1 MKVLEVKKSL
11 ETLLHLAGFNDLEV
25 EAQENPQAKTVK
37 FLITSN
43 FPEGSSGLLIGK
55 GGENLFALEYILR
68 AMTGKY
74 FPDSSWRISLDVNNY
89 LAIREEKLR
98 ELARK
103 IAYQVSLSKK
113 AVELPPMHPRDRRI
127 IHLELSFSTSVTTES
142 IGEGRERR
150 VVIKPLEEE

>member
-1 MKVLEVKKSL
+1 MEVLEIKNSL
-11 ETLLHLAGFNDLEV
+11 ETLLKLAGFGEF
-25 EAQENPQAKTVK
+25 EIETQENPQVKTVK
-37 FLITSN
+37 FLIKLD
-43 FPEGSSGLLIGK
+43 FPPSDSGLLIGK
-55 GGENLFALEYILR
+55 GGENLFALEYVLR
-68 AMTGKY
+68 AMAGK
-74 FPDSSWRISLDVNNY
+74 FLPDPSWRLFLDVNNY

-113 AVELPPMHPRDRRI
+113 AVELPPMRPRDRRI

-150 VVIKPLEEE
+150 VVIKPIEG